1 MNENMKYLLVCLH
14 SVLYVRIKTLY
25 DLMFDFYFFG
35 LKENKNVGPFKVH
48 KAAFSPDIA
57 LILSTVIINIST
69 PIIFYCR
76 LAINVTP

>member
-1 MNENMKYLLVCLH
+1 
-14 SVLYVRIKTLY
+14 
-25 DLMFDFYFFG
+25 MFDFYFFG

-76 LAINVTP
+76 PAINVTP